1 MFQKKRRRTKRAP
14 FGPRLEGPFCISP
27 TKRSGKTNTGRKC
40 ARFLSCSPGRPKM
53 PSGIS
58 ACRLQHDAR
67 PDQPNRT
74 RNCGPGSAS
83 HSFGPESVTNRTR
96 GALRGQHAPVAHQS
110 SPNQSRAASVHG
122 SRGSHRI
129 CRFNGRLAHFLFHVW
144 CLGQMEEAA
153 ETLAQKQGKY
163 PPYYGMSA

>member
-67 PDQPNRT
+67 PDQP
-74 RNCGPGSAS
+74 
-83 HSFGPESVTNRTR
+83 NRTR